1 MLASIN
7 PLGER
12 SRNQRYPMTVVAY
25 IAGSTVAG
33 AILGGAL
40 GFVGAPFAGREVAP
54 ITTLAVAL
62 LAAVGILFDGRRLGT
77 RVPGPRRQVDENW
90 LVTYRGW
97 VYGAGFGAQLG
108 LALVTIVTASAT
120 WVAFACALFCASAP
134 AGVAIGATFGLARAL
149 PILAAARVRDPSTL
163 RSLVRRL
170 ERIRPRVAVTTT
182 AVQGAAAVG
191 LVAFAVAKAA

>member
-12 SRNQRYPMTVVAY
+12 TRSQRYSVTVVAY
-25 IAGSTVAG
+25 IVGSTVAG
-33 AILGGAL
+33 AILGGVL
-40 GFVGAPFAGREVAP
+40 GFVGTPVARPEVAL
-54 ITTLAVAL
+54 TAVAL
-62 LAAVGILFDGRRLGT
+62 LATVGILFDGRRLGR
-77 RVPGPRRQVDENW
+77 RVPGPRRQVDESW

-97 VYGAGFGAQLG
+97 VYGAGFGVQLG

-120 WVAFACALFCASAP
+120 WVAFGCALFSSSAP
-134 AGVAIGATFGLARAL
+134 AGVVIGATFGLARAL

-163 RSLVRRL
+163 RRLVRRL
-170 ERIRPRVAVTTT
+170 ERMRPRVAVTTT

-191 LVAFAVAKAA
+191 LVALAVAKAA

>member
-54 ITTLAVAL
+54 I
-62 LAAVGILFDGRRLGT
+62 
-77 RVPGPRRQVDENW
+77 
-90 LVTYRGW
+90 
-97 VYGAGFGAQLG
+97 
-108 LALVTIVTASAT
+108 AT
-120 WVAFACALFCASAP
+120 P
-134 AGVAIGATFGLARAL
+134 AGALAQNSAHANATHVA
-149 PILAAARVRDPSTL
+149 D
-163 RSLVRRL
+163 
-170 ERIRPRVAVTTT
+170 AVTMVTS
-182 AVQGAAAVG
+182 ASPSCAPNPAP
-191 LVAFAVAKAA
+191 

>member
-12 SRNQRYPMTVVAY
+12 ARNQRYPTTVAAY
-25 IAGSTVAG
+25 IVGSTVAG
-33 AILGGAL
+33 AILGGVL
-40 GFVGAPFAGREVAP
+40 GFVGAPVAGPEVAL
-54 ITTLAVAL
+54 TAVAL
-62 LAAVGILFDGRRLGT
+62 LAAAGILIDGRRLGT

-97 VYGAGFGAQLG
+97 VYGAGFGVQLG

-120 WVAFACALFCASAP
+120 WVAFGCALFCASAP
-134 AGVAIGATFGLARAL
+134 AGALIGVIFGLSRAL
-149 PILAAARVRDPSTL
+149 PILAAARVRDPSNL
-163 RSLVRRL
+163 RRLVRRL
-170 ERIRPRVAVTTT
+170 EGMRPRVAVTTT

-191 LVAFAVAKAA
+191 LVALAVAKAA